1 MPIYSPRSQYNRI
14 LEQEEILLDDITNKF
29 DLKTINFIKFE
40 FSQRNNK
47 LTKLQFM
54 KIMKDVYECK
64 SSMIKFRWARVTREE
79 KVLKCLIKLFNE
91 IDIDNDGFLQ
101 KEEFLNY
108 ISRANSSRKE
118 SSAQLQHEKAPAL
131 QTLLQVQDS
140 QFGAKEENERED
152 LEKRESGHEEKS
164 LRAPDPK
171 GDLLE

>member
-40 FSQRNNK
+40 FSQRGDR

-54 KIMKDVYECK
+54 KIMRDVYK
-64 SSMIKFRWARVTREE
+64 DRSSMINFRDE

-91 IDIDNDGFLQ
+91 IDIDSDGFLQ

-108 ISRANSSRKE
+108 ISRPHQSR
-118 SSAQLQHEKAPAL
+118 
-131 QTLLQVQDS
+131 
-140 QFGAKEENERED
+140 
-152 LEKRESGHEEKS
+152 
-164 LRAPDPK
+164 RARCSTST
-171 GDLLE
+171 